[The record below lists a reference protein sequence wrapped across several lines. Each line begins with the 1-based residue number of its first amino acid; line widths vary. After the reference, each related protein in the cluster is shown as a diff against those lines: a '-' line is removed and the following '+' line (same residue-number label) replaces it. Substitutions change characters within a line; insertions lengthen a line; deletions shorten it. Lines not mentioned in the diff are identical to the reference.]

1 MGTDQN
7 FETSNS
13 LWDITM
19 RVFPRSKLHD
29 VWRTLGVNF
38 SRHVWLKLQQYK
50 GSILPQFLTACCQI
64 WQVHKII
71 AEDVNRPGE
80 F

>member
-1 MGTDQN
+1 M
-7 FETSNS
+7 
-13 LWDITM
+13 
-19 RVFPRSKLHD
+19 KLYD
-29 VWRTLGVNF
+29 VRRTLGVNF
-38 SRHVWLKLQQYK
+38 ARHVFWLKPRQCK
-50 GSILPQFLTACCQI
+50 GSMLPQFLTICRQI